1 MNEWNSAA
9 DGGFET
15 EYDERS
21 RAVSQFFGTSGKGYV
36 DSSVAQEFDK
46 LYAEDNDYNHFSR
59 FIDCLKI
66 AERYSRWIFPLVA
79 FVVGEI
85 LLFVLFYLDQGI
97 LVLNSFFA
105 NISAVALY
113 LGTAFNAAT
122 IALVIFASRIL
133 FRKTM
138 IPEGWLL
145 AGLTSAAV
153 MAFPGVAGWLCI
165 IPVAAVFIQQRNENR
180 NFIYVSLITV
190 VTLFGLMGIWARYFS
205 YHRVVLLGTIIASLG
220 LRNIS
225 IIPILIFSSVSA
237 ILSYTLML
245 NLSRLTL
252 CFKRWVFYI
261 FVAVYGLLSVIA
273 PAVTFIISFIYTFV
287 LMCIFVR
294 NAGAEKDKKVSAV
307 TYVCFMMASTFLLPA
322 NFPAWLTIAITVIG
336 FIVLMILYRNRG
348 LMNIQRFRFSWW
360 MVLGFSVLA
369 AGMLTHINFNWE
381 SFLPN
386 FLGVAPTGDG
396 SEGSLSAPQILLLS
410 SSCVIVLFMIIF
422 TAKGATSFSGIV
434 CPIYSI
440 SGAALSLLLM
450 NLLVSV
456 IPGFAEGFA
465 NFQVFIVILI
475 GIAFAIPCAIFQVI
489 IWAIARNLRSDY

>member
-1 MNEWNSAA
+1 M
-9 DGGFET
+9 DVDIDT
-15 EYDERS
+15 EAVTNGLESVAHTISSLRS
-21 RAVSQFFGTSGKGYV
+21 CVMFMQGRIAAVS
-36 DSSVAQEFDK
+36 
-46 LYAEDNDYNHFSR
+46 NDFTTANFSR
-59 FIDCLKI
+59 TDENVRNVSKAFDTMTENL
-66 AERYSRWIFPLVA
+66 AEA
-79 FVVGEI
+79 QH
-85 LLFVLFYLDQGI
+85 YL
-97 LVLNSFFA
+97 
-105 NISAVALY
+105 
-113 LGTAFNAAT
+113 
-122 IALVIFASRIL
+122 
-133 FRKTM
+133 
-138 IPEGWLL
+138 
-145 AGLTSAAV
+145 
-153 MAFPGVAGWLCI
+153 
-165 IPVAAVFIQQRNENR
+165 QR
-180 NFIYVSLITV
+180 
-190 VTLFGLMGIWARYFS
+190 LMGIWARYFS
-205 YHRVVLLGTIIASLG
+205 YHRVVLLGSIIASLG

-237 ILSYTLML
+237 ILSYALML

-287 LMCIFVR
+287 FMCIFVR

-336 FIVLMILYRNRG
+336 FIALMILYRNRG